1 MNNPYS
7 YTKKIKALNKTLAL
21 LFIVYTITAF
31 VLVYQNGNTQK
42 EIQAN
47 IYGMKIESDGKGAL
61 PTKQKPY
68 ICIKKDS
75 NLIYTHECSLLSWIA
90 TFLVRVFFTFFLT
103 WFWLLSD
110 PLRALIFLGGG
121 IAMFS
126 IFYFSGKKNSVDS
139 ERL

>member
-1 MNNPYS
+1 MNTPS
-7 YTKKIKALNKTLAL
+7 LYTLKIKALNKTIAL

-31 VLVYQNGNTQK
+31 VLIYQNGSTQK

-47 IYGMKIESDGKGAL
+47 IYGVKIESDGKGAL

-68 ICIKKDS
+68 ICIEKYS

-90 TFLVRVFFTFFLT
+90 TILVRVFFTFFLT
-103 WFWLLSD
+103 WVWFLTDL
-110 PLRALIFLGGG
+110 LRALILLGGG
-121 IAMFS
+121 IGVFS
-126 IFYFSGKKNSVDS
+126 IFYFFGKKNSVDS